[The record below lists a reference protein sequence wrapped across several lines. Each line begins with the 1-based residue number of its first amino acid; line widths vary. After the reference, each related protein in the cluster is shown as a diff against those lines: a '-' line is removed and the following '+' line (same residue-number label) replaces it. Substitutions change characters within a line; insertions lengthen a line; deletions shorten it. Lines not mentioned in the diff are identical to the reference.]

1 MDNIAIAL
9 LVVVLAV
16 QVYVSFFKS
25 AGPVGDDKSSA
36 LLLEDL
42 RRQLGEANAVAERER
57 TAKGDAQARA
67 AAAESARNAAQQ
79 QLTEAQQ
86 ANARA
91 VDQLRADHAKA
102 QADAEARYNK
112 ALAYLRLSF

>member
-67 AAAESARNAAQQ
+67 AAAE
-79 QLTEAQQ
+79 
-86 ANARA
+86 
-91 VDQLRADHAKA
+91 
-102 QADAEARYNK
+102 
-112 ALAYLRLSF
+112 

>member
-42 RRQLGEANAVAERER
+42 RRQLGEANAL
-57 TAKGDAQARA
+57 TALGAQQGL
-67 AAAESARNAAQQ
+67 AESGQW
-79 QLTEAQQ
+79 
-86 ANARA
+86 ANSAMVMGWMRIP
-91 VDQLRADHAKA
+91 RAD
-102 QADAEARYNK
+102 QEAVYGQIRHNPT
-112 ALAYLRLSF
+112 AASCGF